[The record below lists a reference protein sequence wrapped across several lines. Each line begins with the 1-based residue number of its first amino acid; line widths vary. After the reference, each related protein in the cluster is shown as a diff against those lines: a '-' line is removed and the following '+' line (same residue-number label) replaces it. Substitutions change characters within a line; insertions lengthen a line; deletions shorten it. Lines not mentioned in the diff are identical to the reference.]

1 MSELLELAKANA
13 EGKDLSVLPGTIKW
27 VVDSEVVYMNPE
39 NGEITSDDVEAD
51 CTITTDMETFKGMYD
66 KSVSPQA
73 AFMTGKMKIAGDMGI
88 ALKLQ
93 SVIG

>member
-1 MSELLELAKANA
+1 MSEALDFVKQNA
-13 EGKDLSVLPGTIKW
+13 EGKDLSVLPGSIKW
-27 VVDSEVVYMNPE
+27 VVDSQIVFMNPD
-39 NGEITSDDVEAD
+39 NVEITDDDVEAA

-73 AFMTGKMKIAGDMGI
+73 AFMTGKLKVEGDMGI

-93 SVIG
+93 SVIN

>member
-1 MSELLELAKANA
+1 MSEALDFVKQNM
-13 EGKDLSVLPGTIKW
+13 EGKDLSILPGSIKW
-27 VVDSEVVYMNPE
+27 VVDSQIVFMNPDNNE
-39 NGEITSDDVEAD
+39 VTDEDAEAS
-51 CTITTDMETFKGMYD
+51 CTITTDIDTFKGMYD

-73 AFMTGKMKIAGDMGI
+73 AFMTGKIKIAGDMGI

>member
-1 MSELLELAKANA
+1 MSEALEFVKQNM
-13 EGKDLSVLPGTIKW
+13 EGKDLSILPGSIKW
-27 VVDSEVVYMNPE
+27 VVDSQIVFMSPESNEVTDE
-39 NGEITSDDVEAD
+39 DGDAA
-51 CTITTDMETFKGMYD
+51 CTITTDMGTFKGMYD

-73 AFMTGKMKIAGDMGI
+73 AFMTGKIKIAGDMGI

>member
-1 MSELLELAKANA
+1 MSEALNFVKKNM
-13 EGKDLSVLPGTIKW
+13 EGKDLSILPGSIKW
-27 VVDSEVVYMNPE
+27 VVDSQIIYMSPEGSEVTDE
-39 NGEITSDDVEAD
+39 DSEAE
-51 CTITTDMETFKGMYD
+51 CTITTDIETLKGMYD

-73 AFMTGKMKIAGDMGI
+73 AFMTGKIKIAGDMGI

>member
-1 MSELLELAKANA
+1 MSEALDFVKQNA
-13 EGKDLSVLPGTIKW
+13 EGKDLSVLPGSIKW
-27 VVDSEVVYMNPE
+27 VVDSQIVFMNPE
-39 NGEITSDDVEAD
+39 NGEITDEDAAAA